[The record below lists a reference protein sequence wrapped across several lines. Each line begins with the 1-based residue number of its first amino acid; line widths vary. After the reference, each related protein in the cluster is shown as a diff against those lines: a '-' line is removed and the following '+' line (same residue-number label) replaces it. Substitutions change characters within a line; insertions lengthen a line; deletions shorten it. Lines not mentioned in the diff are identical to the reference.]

1 MYYLRETTQRA
12 YIFTRLKKGERS
24 RAYKKLG
31 ETAKVEAAA
40 RRRRIHGVMNSSGGF
55 IALFKGHYKLTRRL
69 TYPLFHRGY
78 NLVARYTPARRPF
91 YELSSFESPRASSEA
106 LILLGIPCTL
116 GTTWYMIT
124 WNEAPLFVDRK

>member
-1 MYYLRETTQRA
+1 MH
-12 YIFTRLKKGERS
+12 IFSTTRLKKGRTIMLIKSCE
-24 RAYKKLG
+24 KTVEMG
-31 ETAKVEAAA
+31 ETAC
-40 RRRRIHGVMNSSGGF
+40 RRRMHGVMNSSGGF

-78 NLVARYTPARRPF
+78 NLVARYMPARRPF

-124 WNEAPLFVDRK
+124 WNEASPIRRQKVICFG